1 MATKNGKSA
10 ISTKP
15 VWFITG
21 CSTGF
26 GRELAKH
33 VLERGYRTVVTA
45 RNPDKVNDLAAKGE
59 ALVLRLDVTDKGQ
72 IDMAIKAA
80 EDKFDRIDVLVN
92 NAGIGYFAAVEE
104 SEEDQ
109 VRRMFEINVFGLS
122 RMIHATLPGMR
133 KRHKG
138 FIVNFSSIAG
148 LCSFP
153 SLGYYNATKFAVE
166 GLSGALWQEVE
177 PLGIKVML
185 VEPSGFRTDWAGR
198 SANESKRQ
206 IDDYAATA
214 GVWRSQVRA
223 ISGKQPGDPV
233 RAAHAIVKAIE
244 SPNAP
249 HHLLLGND
257 AYEAATAKLED
268 LRSEFSAWEAVS
280 RGADFS
286 KEEQE
291 HGPRHAAHPAGPNQ
305 DKTLNVTTSPRP
317 PGGGGMGAMAGKT
330 TSIAGG

>member
-1 MATKNGKSA
+1 MAATTSQ
-10 ISTKP
+10 STITEKP

-26 GRELAKH
+26 GLELAKH

-45 RNPDKVNDLAAKGE
+45 RNPDEVNDLAAKGDT
-59 ALVLRLDVTDKGQ
+59 LVLKLDVTDQNQ
-72 IDMAIKAA
+72 IDAAVKAA
-80 EDKFDRIDVLVN
+80 EDKFGRIDVLVN

-109 VRRMFEINVFGLS
+109 IRKMFEINVFGLS
-122 RMIHATLPGMR
+122 RMMRAVLPGMR
-133 KRHKG
+133 NRRKG
-138 FIVNFSSIAG
+138 SIVNFSSIGG
-148 LCSFP
+148 LVSFP
-153 SLGYYNATKFAVE
+153 ATGYYHATKFAVE
-166 GLSGALWQEVE
+166 GLSEALWQEVE

-214 GVWRSQVRA
+214 GVRRSQSRA
-223 ISGKQPGDPV
+223 LSGKQAGDPI

-244 SPNAP
+244 SPNPP
-249 HHLLLGND
+249 HHLLLGNA

-268 LRSEFSAWEAVS
+268 LRKEFSEWETVS
-280 RGADFS
+280 RGADFP
-286 KEEQE
+286 KETQ
-291 HGPRHAAHPAGPNQ
+291 GQA
-305 DKTLNVTTSPRP
+305 V
-317 PGGGGMGAMAGKT
+317 
-330 TSIAGG
+330 